1 MKFLIVG
8 ASGFIGRHTLAYA
21 KSLGYDSL
29 GTRCQSKY
37 PGLITFDL
45 LRHPIKDCIDV
56 SFYETDEPVYGV
68 ICATFSQIDRCFR
81 EREVSSLLN
90 VENTIRLIRDLK
102 ALGIK
107 PVFLSSSF
115 VYDGSIGYY
124 NEEYPPNPINEYGRH
139 KVMVENFINRN
150 TPNVLILR
158 LDKIVGD
165 DPLERHLFSEW
176 YQCIRE
182 NQPITCIEG
191 QLFSP
196 TLVKDV
202 AKAVIMSCQQGLT
215 GLYNVANSEFFT
227 REELA
232 RQFILALGKEAKII
246 CKPQKEF
253 NFADQRP
260 LKSYL
265 DSTKFVKITSMRF
278 TSMREVFR
286 VFIDKI
292 QSGEGR

>member
-8 ASGFIGRHTLAYA
+8 ASGFVGKHMLAYT

-29 GTRCQSKY
+29 GTQWQSQN

-45 LRHPIKDCIDV
+45 LQHQIKDCIDI

-68 ICATFSQIDRCFR
+68 ICASFSQIDRCLR
-81 EREVSSLLN
+81 EREVSSLVN

-102 ALGIK
+102 AIGIK
-107 PVFLSSSF
+107 PVFLSSNF

-124 NEEYPPNPINEYGRH
+124 NEEYPPNPINEYGRQ
-139 KVMVENFINRN
+139 KVMVENFINRS
-150 TPNVLILR
+150 TPNVLVLR

-176 YQCIRE
+176 YHCIRE
-182 NQPITCIEG
+182 NQPIICIEG

-196 TLVKDV
+196 TLAQDV

-215 GLYNVANSEFFT
+215 GLYNLANSEVFT

-232 RQFILALGKEAKII
+232 RQFILSLGKEATII
-246 CKPQKEF
+246 SKPQREF
-253 NFADQRP
+253 NFADPRP

-265 DSTKFVKITSMRF
+265 DSTKFVKITGMRF

-286 VFIDKI
+286 VFTDKI
-292 QSGEGR
+292 QSGEVG